1 MPSSDVNLDNNGD
14 APVFIQTQGEVQSVA
29 VEVNGNQYK
38 ASNIGNNNWSVS
50 IPGLVLDKSYSVR
63 IYLNNIYSN
72 ESETIHVKRKGLV
85 IDDDL

>member
-1 MPSSDVNLDNNGD
+1 M
-14 APVFIQTQGEVQSVA
+14 
-29 VEVNGNQYK
+29 
-38 ASNIGNNNWSVS
+38 NNNWSVS